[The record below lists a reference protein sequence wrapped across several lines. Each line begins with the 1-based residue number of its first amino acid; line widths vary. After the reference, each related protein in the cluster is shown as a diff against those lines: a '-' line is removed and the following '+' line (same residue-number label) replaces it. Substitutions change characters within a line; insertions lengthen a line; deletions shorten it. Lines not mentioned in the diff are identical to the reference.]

1 MKKIDRET
9 VQRIL
14 DTADIVDVVSD
25 FVNLKRRGANYMGL
39 CPFHNERT
47 PSFSVSKSKNICK
60 CFSCG
65 KGGSPLNFIM
75 ELEQLSYN
83 EALRYLAKKYNIEI
97 KEHEMTDHEREME
110 SERESLFAINDFA
123 MHFFDNTLEN
133 NDEGRSIGLSYF
145 YERGINE
152 ASIKKFHLGYSPE
165 RNDALYQAAIQK
177 GYTEE
182 KLIKTGLCGRTES
195 GRVYDRFRGRVIYPV
210 FTVSGKVV
218 AFGGR
223 TLRKD
228 DKAKYVNSPESEIY
242 SKSRELYGLY
252 QAKRAIGKA
261 EKCYLVE
268 GYMDVISMSQA
279 GIENVVASSGTSLT
293 DGQIKMIHRF
303 TENVTLMYDGDAAGI
318 KAALRGSDML
328 LAEGLNLKV
337 VLLPPGEDPDSFAQS
352 HSSSEIEEY
361 IRTHE
366 SDFIQFM
373 MDVKLNDCGNDV
385 LARAKVITDVI
396 ASIATIPDPV
406 ARDLYVQECARRFGV
421 DTRMVSRQV
430 TRKIAEMAEKNI
442 KRERKDSA
450 SETIKDLEQ
459 SQTADT
465 QSSQEVIV
473 EINNDAAR
481 LRPHELAILKYVL
494 RYGLVNIGDD
504 YDEEGNPTPYDVIDY
519 VLSELQTDDLTFT
532 NPDIRLTLNE
542 AVLEKEN
549 WVSYLPEVQRRLDA
563 QRQEEID
570 AAERE
575 LQLSGADLSTI
586 KRRER
591 EIDDAAN
598 ANYTARLLQE
608 QMMFLSKRLSSHPDA
623 VIRDL
628 TLELVSEKHVLSK
641 VHTKYMK
648 IEAEHERLPDLV
660 PRVIYEYKDAIL
672 SCRIRDIQGRI
683 KQEGSQQPYDPVKIA
698 SLMEELA
705 NLHQI
710 RSDFARYLGERIV
723 YPRK

>member
-123 MHFFDNTLEN
+123 MRFFDNTLVN
-133 NDEGRSIGLSYF
+133 NEEGRSIGLSYF

-165 RNDALYQAAIQK
+165 RSDALYQAAIQK

-182 KLIKTGLCGRTES
+182 KLLKTGLCGRSES

-223 TLRKD
+223 TLRKE
-228 DKAKYVNSPESEIY
+228 DKAKYVNSPESDIY

-252 QAKRAIGKA
+252 QAKRAIGKTD
-261 EKCYLVE
+261 KCYLVE

-328 LAEGLNLKV
+328 LAEGLSLKV
-337 VLLPPGEDPDSFAQS
+337 VLLPPGEDPDSYAQS

-373 MDVKLNDCGNDV
+373 IDVKLSDCGNDV

-396 ASIATIPDPV
+396 ASIATIPNPV

-430 TRKIAEMAEKNI
+430 TRKMAEQAEKNS
-442 KRERKDSA
+442 KRERKEIA
-450 SETIKDLEQ
+450 AETIKDLEQ
-459 SQTADT
+459 PAADT
-465 QSSQEVIV
+465 RSSQEVIA

-504 YDEEGNPTPYDVIDY
+504 YDEEGNATPYDVIDY

-532 NPDIRLTLNE
+532 NPDIRLTLDE
-542 AVLEKEN
+542 AVMEKGN
-549 WVSYLPEVQRRLDA
+549 WLSYLPEVEKRLDS
-563 QRQEEID
+563 RRREEI
-570 AAERE
+570 AEAERE
-575 LQLSGADLSTI
+575 LQMSGADLSTI

-591 EIDDAAN
+591 EITDTAD
-598 ANYTARLLQE
+598 ANYAAGMLRE
-608 QMMFLSKRLSSHPDA
+608 QMLFLSKRLSSHPDA
-623 VIRDL
+623 TIREL

-648 IEAEHERLPDLV
+648 IEAEHERLPDLM

-672 SCRIRDIQGRI
+672 SCRIRDLQGQI
-683 KQEGSQQPYDPVKIA
+683 KAEGSRQPYDPVRIT
-698 SLMEELA
+698 SLMEQLA

>member
-123 MHFFDNTLEN
+123 MRFFDNTLVN
-133 NDEGRSIGLSYF
+133 NEEGRSIGLSYF

-165 RNDALYQAAIQK
+165 RSDALYQAAIQK

-182 KLIKTGLCGRTES
+182 KLLKTGLCGRSES

-223 TLRKD
+223 TLRKE
-228 DKAKYVNSPESEIY
+228 DKAKYVNSPESDIY

-252 QAKRAIGKA
+252 QAKRAIGKTD
-261 EKCYLVE
+261 KCYLVE

-328 LAEGLNLKV
+328 LAEGLSLKV
-337 VLLPPGEDPDSFAQS
+337 VLLPPGEDPDSYAQS

-373 MDVKLNDCGNDV
+373 IDVKLSDCGNDV

-396 ASIATIPDPV
+396 ASIATIPNPV

-430 TRKIAEMAEKNI
+430 TRKMAEHAEKNS
-442 KRERKDSA
+442 KRERKEIA
-450 SETIKDLEQ
+450 AETIKDLEQ
-459 SQTADT
+459 PAADT
-465 QSSQEVIV
+465 RSSQEVIA

-504 YDEEGNPTPYDVIDY
+504 YDEEGNATPYDVIDY

-532 NPDIRLTLNE
+532 NPDIRLTMDE
-542 AVLEKEN
+542 AVMEKGN
-549 WVSYLPEVQRRLDA
+549 WLSYLPEVEKRLDS
-563 QRQEEID
+563 RRREEI
-570 AAERE
+570 AEAERE
-575 LQLSGADLSTI
+575 LQMSGADLSTI

-591 EIDDAAN
+591 EITDTAD
-598 ANYTARLLQE
+598 ANYAAGMLRE
-608 QMMFLSKRLSSHPDA
+608 QMLFLSKRLSSHPDA
-623 VIRDL
+623 TIREL

-648 IEAEHERLPDLV
+648 IEAEHERLPDLM

-672 SCRIRDIQGRI
+672 SCRIRDLQGQI
-683 KQEGSQQPYDPVKIA
+683 KAEGSRQPYDPVRIT
-698 SLMEELA
+698 SLMEQLA

>member
-123 MHFFDNTLEN
+123 MRFFDNTLVN
-133 NDEGRSIGLSYF
+133 NEEGRSIGLSYF

-165 RNDALYQAAIQK
+165 RSDALYQAAIQK

-182 KLIKTGLCGRTES
+182 KLLKTGLCGRSES

-223 TLRKD
+223 TLRKE
-228 DKAKYVNSPESEIY
+228 DKAKYVNSPESDIY

-252 QAKRAIGKA
+252 QAKRAIGKTD
-261 EKCYLVE
+261 KCYLVE

-328 LAEGLNLKV
+328 LAEGLSLKV
-337 VLLPPGEDPDSFAQS
+337 VLLPPGEDPDSYAQS

-373 MDVKLNDCGNDV
+373 IDVKLSDCGNDV

-396 ASIATIPDPV
+396 ASIATIPNPV

-430 TRKIAEMAEKNI
+430 TRKMAEQAEKNS
-442 KRERKDSA
+442 KRERKEIA
-450 SETIKDLEQ
+450 AETIKDIEQ
-459 SQTADT
+459 PAADT
-465 QSSQEVIV
+465 RSSQEVIA

-504 YDEEGNPTPYDVIDY
+504 YDEEGNATPYDVIDY

-532 NPDIRLTLNE
+532 NPDIRLTLDE
-542 AVLEKEN
+542 AVMEKGN
-549 WVSYLPEVQRRLDA
+549 WLSYLPEVEKRLDS
-563 QRQEEID
+563 RRREEI
-570 AAERE
+570 AEAERE
-575 LQLSGADLSTI
+575 LQMSGADLSTI

-591 EIDDAAN
+591 EITDTAD
-598 ANYTARLLQE
+598 ANYAAGMLRE
-608 QMMFLSKRLSSHPDA
+608 QMLFLSKRLSSHPDA
-623 VIRDL
+623 TIREL

-648 IEAEHERLPDLV
+648 IEAEHERLPDLM

-672 SCRIRDIQGRI
+672 SCRIRDLQGQI
-683 KQEGSQQPYDPVKIA
+683 KAEGSRQPYDPVRIT
-698 SLMEELA
+698 SLMEQLA